1 MWTRP
6 PTSLTEAE
14 RGLSVVAGV
23 SEDPAVTDQ
32 GADVSRRSMLKAAAP
47 IVAFIALEAIGGI
60 GATKSPTPREV
71 QNASGVVF
79 PDPTLCI
86 GCLTCEVIC
95 SQEHRNHGLSDI
107 PRIRIF
113 KDDTV
118 KVDNAIQSVAEFK
131 DRGSFHQEP
140 CLQCP
145 TAECLYVCPVDALRV
160 EPRTGARYIDEDRC
174 VTCGRCNAACIFP
187 TSDLAGAVNLLTSDP
202 TPPQTSR
209 ITYDPVKDTYAK
221 CDLCFWREGGPACVE
236 RCPINIRIR
245 QGIIKTDAGRMCLS
259 APASTPETWN
269 KLRAFQTFAG
279 SPAEGKA

>member
-1 MWTRP
+1 M
-6 PTSLTEAE
+6 
-14 RGLSVVAGV
+14 
-23 SEDPAVTDQ
+23 SEDPQ
-32 GADVSRRSMLKAAAP
+32 PSADAPDTTRRSMLKAAAP

-60 GATKSPTPREV
+60 GATKGPAPREV
-71 QNASGVVF
+71 PLASGVVF

-95 SQEHRNHGLSDI
+95 SQVHRAEGLSDV

-113 KDDTV
+113 QDAAV

-145 TAECLYVCPVDALRV
+145 TPECLYVCPVDALQV
-160 EPRTGARYIDEDRC
+160 EPKTGARFINEDRC
-174 VTCGRCNAACIFP
+174 VTCGRCNQACIFP
-187 TSDLAGAVNLLTSDP
+187 TSDLALAVNRLTSDP

-209 ITYDPVKDTYAK
+209 ITYDPVKDTFAK
-221 CDLCFWREGGPACVE
+221 CDLCYWREGGPACVE

-245 QGIIKTDAGRMCLS
+245 QGIIKTEPGRLCLNLPQS
-259 APASTPETWN
+259 NMDNWN
-269 KLRAFQTFAG
+269 KLRAFQTFEG